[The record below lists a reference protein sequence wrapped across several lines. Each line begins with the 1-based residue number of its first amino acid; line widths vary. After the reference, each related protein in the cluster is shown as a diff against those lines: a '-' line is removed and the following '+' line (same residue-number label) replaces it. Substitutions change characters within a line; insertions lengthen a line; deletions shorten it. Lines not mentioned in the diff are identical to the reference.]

1 VAALPVAFAARYAIA
16 GDDPPPAKA
25 KVAAKVTLEAPV
37 VTDDAALD
45 DDILAVITLPLAADD
60 AREAG
65 VDPVE
70 VEAAIDAVD
79 AGGGS
84 PGDASAVLTAEA
96 DATRKRGAKK
106 GFGTWVR
113 LQVASGKRGKELA
126 KAIAAKKAVY
136 AEVTDVEKAEADA
149 KLAALKATWIE
160 HRKKLHERRVELVKA
175 GKKAKRRGEAELAAL
190 EKKLAKNGTR
200 QKRVDEAIAADPKRK
215 AELEALLAVLGKAE
229 DKLDKAIDKAEDKLD
244 KAIDKAEDKL
254 DKAADKL
261 DDAEDKLD
269 KAKAKADAADNKA
282 DKAKDKADEAK
293 DKADK
298 AKEKKDKKKD
308 GPPGGS
314 GPSKAEG
321 G

>member
-1 VAALPVAFAARYAIA
+1 MTRTTLLCLGLAAALPAAFAARHAFA
-16 GDDPPPAKA
+16 GDDPPPVKA
-25 KVAAKVTLEAPV
+25 KAKVTLEAPV

-60 AREAG
+60 ARDAG

-84 PGDASAVLTAEA
+84 PADASVVLTAEA

-113 LQVASGKRGKELA
+113 VQVASGKRGKELA
-126 KAIAAKKAVY
+126 KAIAAKKATY
-136 AEVTDVEKAEADA
+136 EITDVEKAEADA
-149 KLAALKATWIE
+149 KLEALKKTWVE
-160 HRKKLHERRVELVKA
+160 HRKQLHARRVELVKA

-190 EKKLAKNGTR
+190 EKKLAKNATR
-200 QKRVDEAIAADPKRK
+200 QKRVDDAIASDPKRK
-215 AELEALLAVLGKAE
+215 AELEALLKALGKAE

-254 DKAADKL
+254 DKA
-261 DDAEDKLD
+261 EDKLD
-269 KAKAKADAADNKA
+269 KAEDKADKAEDKA
-282 DKAKDKADEAK
+282 DKAKDKAAKKDAK
-293 DKADK
+293 DEKADTK
-298 AKEKKDKKKD
+298 GGHGKHKGHDEK
-308 GPPGGS
+308 GG
-314 GPSKAEG
+314 E
-321 G
+321 